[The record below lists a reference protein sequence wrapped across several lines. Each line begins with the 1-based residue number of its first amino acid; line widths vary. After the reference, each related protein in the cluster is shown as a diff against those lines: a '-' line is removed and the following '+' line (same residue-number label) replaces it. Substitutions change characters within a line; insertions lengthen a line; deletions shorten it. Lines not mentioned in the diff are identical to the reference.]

1 MKIVTHEEVINK
13 LNDIDNVVESILDE
27 FNKRRDPDIFYV
39 DIKLYMGMRSE
50 SHLHLVII
58 KLNELLK
65 DNNYFAYQNYQ
76 DGFCIKK
83 NIH

>member
-1 MKIVTHEEVINK
+1 MKIVSREEVINK

-58 KLNELLK
+58 KLNEILK
-65 DNNYFAYQNYQ
+65 AYKYVASYDQI
-76 DGFCIKK
+76 FWIKYVE
-83 NIH
+83 

>member
-1 MKIVTHEEVINK
+1 MKIVTRELSDV
-13 LNDIDNVVESILDE
+13 DNVVESILDE
-27 FNKRRDPDIFYV
+27 FNKRKNPDKFYV
-39 DIKLYMGMRSE
+39 DIKLYMGLRSE
-50 SHLHLVII
+50 SHIDLVII